1 MFALQL
7 EKLLK
12 RARSVL
18 IGVPKEGKEEGG
30 ISLDIH
36 KKQGDLLSKCALFVC
51 NKWDVVQEQEVQ
63 SVKNDVVK
71 KLKRAWSG
79 IDPESQIIYM
89 STKRATTAQNLG
101 VISKD
106 FSSLMEGMRS
116 VILQSIEAKL
126 ELHWNW
132 LYTLLSRIVVQAKM
146 FVVNASRSNE
156 EINQKMKE
164 VNHRLEVIG
173 KDQRK
178 VIKDLHGSF
187 NEKVNGVVQQL
198 CEYLSSE
205 EVIEEFTSRSSD
217 KLQDLDEEMS
227 WKEVEEEITTVLSS
241 LFQEIVERWEDE
253 NRVFANAR
261 LFLMQKFQDCY
272 DGVESELQNLQSDA
286 TGVHGGAGISE
297 KKTFRFHFSIPRKAL
312 MQMMI
317 FTVGALFYI
326 AEAIDDV
333 FDSELLDFLENL
345 FEPDVEKFWTKT
357 STNFLATRRKNKELR
372 KFVQDKLRDAKLYL
386 DHIEECLPALI
397 EADRELYKQ
406 LSRKLLEET
415 RSKEKTKDRYEPILV
430 KGSQLRD
437 QLALFGI
444 TDVCVVKIDR
454 EELDWKE
461 EMSSH
466 LGSGAFAAVYKGTMT
481 RREEVTTVAL
491 KVCKEALNADNASEI
506 MQEMKILRVLNHPHI
521 VQFYGI
527 SLVKST
533 SRMIFVMEK
542 CKGNLKNYI
551 FRELKSAA
559 GRSENPTIVGDL
571 CRYAKEITDGL
582 AFIHAM
588 EVVHRDLKLENILL
602 SEENTVKIAD
612 VGLAKAEVDITGTL
626 AGTPV
631 YMAPEVRHSRVYHSK
646 ADIYSLGL
654 IMWEMWYAQQAF
666 ADAPGKTFQDF
677 FKWVDEGNRPVD
689 RQGCKTPPSF
699 WEQLMKQCWDGN
711 PDERPTAKECN
722 ERIVSSVRSET
733 YLI

>member
-1 MFALQL
+1 
-7 EKLLK
+7 
-12 RARSVL
+12 
-18 IGVPKEGKEEGG
+18 
-30 ISLDIH
+30 
-36 KKQGDLLSKCALFVC
+36 
-51 NKWDVVQEQEVQ
+51 
-63 SVKNDVVK
+63 
-71 KLKRAWSG
+71 
-79 IDPESQIIYM
+79 
-89 STKRATTAQNLG
+89 
-101 VISKD
+101 
-106 FSSLMEGMRS
+106 
-116 VILQSIEAKL
+116 
-126 ELHWNW
+126 
-132 LYTLLSRIVVQAKM
+132 M

-164 VNHRLEVIG
+164 VNHRLEAIG
-173 KDQRK
+173 KDQKK

-217 KLQDLDEEMS
+217 KFSDLDEEMS

-241 LFQEIVERWEDE
+241 LFQEIVERWEEE

-297 KKTFRFHFSIPRKAL
+297 KKTFRFHFSIARKAL
-312 MQMMI
+312 MQMRI
-317 FTVGALFYI
+317 VAVGALLFI
-326 AEAIDDV
+326 ADVIDDV
-333 FDSELLDFLENL
+333 FDSDLWFSLEEFFGFDFTD
-345 FEPDVEKFWTKT
+345 FVTKT

-372 KFVQDKLRDAKLYL
+372 KFVQDKLRDAKLFL

-506 MQEMKILRVLNHPHI
+506 MQEMKILRQVEMFRFVL
-521 VQFYGI
+521 
-527 SLVKST
+527 L
-533 SRMIFVMEK
+533 
-542 CKGNLKNYI
+542 
-551 FRELKSAA
+551 
-559 GRSENPTIVGDL
+559 
-571 CRYAKEITDGL
+571 
-582 AFIHAM
+582 
-588 EVVHRDLKLENILL
+588 
-602 SEENTVKIAD
+602 
-612 VGLAKAEVDITGTL
+612 
-626 AGTPV
+626 
-631 YMAPEVRHSRVYHSK
+631 RH
-646 ADIYSLGL
+646 
-654 IMWEMWYAQQAF
+654 
-666 ADAPGKTFQDF
+666 
-677 FKWVDEGNRPVD
+677 
-689 RQGCKTPPSF
+689 
-699 WEQLMKQCWDGN
+699 
-711 PDERPTAKECN
+711 
-722 ERIVSSVRSET
+722 
-733 YLI
+733 

>member
-1 MFALQL
+1 
-7 EKLLK
+7 
-12 RARSVL
+12 
-18 IGVPKEGKEEGG
+18 
-30 ISLDIH
+30 
-36 KKQGDLLSKCALFVC
+36 
-51 NKWDVVQEQEVQ
+51 
-63 SVKNDVVK
+63 
-71 KLKRAWSG
+71 
-79 IDPESQIIYM
+79 
-89 STKRATTAQNLG
+89 
-101 VISKD
+101 
-106 FSSLMEGMRS
+106 
-116 VILQSIEAKL
+116 
-126 ELHWNW
+126 
-132 LYTLLSRIVVQAKM
+132 M

-164 VNHRLEVIG
+164 INHRLQAIG
-173 KDQRK
+173 KDQK
-178 VIKDLHGSF
+178 KMVKDLHGSF
-187 NEKVNGVVQQL
+187 NENVNGVVQQL
-198 CEYLSSE
+198 GKYLSSE

-286 TGVHGGAGISE
+286 TGVHGGAGISG
-297 KKTFRFHFSIPRKAL
+297 KKTFHFSIPRKAL
-312 MQMMI
+312 MRMKI
-317 FTVGALFYI
+317 FTAEALFFI
-326 AEAIDDV
+326 TNVVDDV
-333 FDSELLDFLENL
+333 FVSELSDSLENL
-345 FEPDVEKFWTKT
+345 FGPEFERLWTKT

-506 MQEMKILRVLNHPHI
+506 MQEMKILRQVEM
-521 VQFYGI
+521 F
-527 SLVKST
+527 
-533 SRMIFVMEK
+533 RFVF
-542 CKGNLKNYI
+542 L
-551 FRELKSAA
+551 
-559 GRSENPTIVGDL
+559 
-571 CRYAKEITDGL
+571 
-582 AFIHAM
+582 
-588 EVVHRDLKLENILL
+588 
-602 SEENTVKIAD
+602 
-612 VGLAKAEVDITGTL
+612 
-626 AGTPV
+626 
-631 YMAPEVRHSRVYHSK
+631 
-646 ADIYSLGL
+646 
-654 IMWEMWYAQQAF
+654 
-666 ADAPGKTFQDF
+666 
-677 FKWVDEGNRPVD
+677 RP
-689 RQGCKTPPSF
+689 
-699 WEQLMKQCWDGN
+699 
-711 PDERPTAKECN
+711 
-722 ERIVSSVRSET
+722 
-733 YLI
+733 